1 MKLTRAAL
9 IRNQM
14 LEFREEEMVP
24 EGFTSKFDGVIQIM
38 SLNSFWH
45 LLGWHLLGHYGSK
58 SHSGQAFF
66 RRSV

>member
-45 LLGWHLLGHYGSK
+45 LLGHYGSK